1 MYNMT
6 KKATEATRKNP
17 KKKLKKGTKERNQR
31 KELKEGTKKRE
42 DEKKNRQI

>member
-17 KKKLKKGTKERNQR
+17 KKLKKGTKERNQR
-31 KELKEGTKKRE
+31 KELKEGTKKSE